1 MKLTLSSFLYN
12 TAKSKLKPRDDNGL
26 RNGKTKNK
34 TKESQ
39 QGKEKTASQHHR
51 RSRLEY
57 HINKYQHQ
65 KPEPDQREM
74 ETEITHCIGY
84 KISGDHEK
92 GGFRGRGE
100 N

>member
-1 MKLTLSSFLYN
+1 MGKERI
-12 TAKSKLKPRDDNGL
+12 KPRSL
-26 RNGKTKNK
+26 SKVRRK
-34 TKESQ
+34 Q
-39 QGKEKTASQHHR
+39 ASQRHR
-51 RSRLEY
+51 GSRLKY

-65 KPEPDQREM
+65 KPEPDQREI

-92 GGFRGRGE
+92 RGFRGRGE